1 MEKAA
6 DTQKQ
11 CKFSKYKVSS
21 DKLNTLFTHTQTF
34 TRERQATFRL
44 VGTNV
49 PTQSQPQRTCLELVK
64 VHGANIFLV

>member
-11 CKFSKYKVSS
+11 CKFPNIVSS

-34 TRERQATFRL
+34 TRERQAAFRL
-44 VGTNV
+44 VGTNI
-49 PTQSQPQRTCLELVK
+49 PIQSQPQRTCLEIVK
-64 VHGANIFLV
+64 VHRANIFVV